1 VNSQLSRQDI
11 ALETGAPSMHGGDI
25 VSASAHY
32 NIAQEHWIDLSTGLN
47 PSGYPSADI
56 PEKAYSQLPY
66 LQPEFLTNA
75 SDYYGSACF
84 MPLIGSQM
92 LIQALP
98 SMLQNKP
105 VLLPDVGY
113 SEHRDSWQEAGFDC
127 IKYPAFN
134 PSAMIE
140 SIDQTLRCNSAVH
153 LVVINPNNPSGV
165 LIDPEQLLIWANKLD
180 QDCYMVVDEAFIDLT
195 PKLSVLTLNWPA
207 NMLVLRSFGK
217 FFGLAGIRVGFAFA
231 QGNLAKKITDQLGLW
246 MINGPAQ
253 YISAKAFAD
262 TNWQLNARLQLAADA
277 QYTQSL
283 FKPLVEVLAKTERIE
298 KQCDYDLFS
307 AIEMSLGKALAIQEH
322 FCTAGILLR
331 VISLNE
337 IETKSDRALLRIGV
351 LDRENSEHKVKVET
365 CIAQYIKIVCG
376 SATATNNDRVKL

>member
-1 VNSQLSRQDI
+1 VNSQLIKQDI
-11 ALETGAPSMHGGDI
+11 SLATGAPSMHGGDI

-47 PSGYPSADI
+47 PSGYPSTGI
-56 PEKAYSQLPY
+56 PEKAFSQLPY

-75 SDYYGSACF
+75 SEYYGSACF

-113 SEHRDSWQEAGFDC
+113 SEHRDSWQAAGYDC
-127 IKYPAFN
+127 IKYPAFSQ
-134 PSAMIE
+134 SAMIE
-140 SIDQTLRCNSAVH
+140 SIDHTLSCNSAVH

-165 LIDPEQLLIWANKLD
+165 LIDPEQLLIWAKKLD
-180 QDCYMVVDEAFIDLT
+180 QDCFMVVDEAFIDLT
-195 PKLSVLTLNWPA
+195 PKRSVLALTWPA

-217 FFGLAGIRVGFAFA
+217 FFGLAGIRIGFAFA
-231 QGNLAKKITDQLGLW
+231 QGDLAKKITDKLGLW

-262 TNWQLNARLQLAADA
+262 THWQLNARLQLAASA

-283 FKPLVEVLAKTERIE
+283 FKPLFEVLAKIERIE
-298 KQCDYDLFS
+298 KQCDSDLFS
-307 AIEMSLGKALAIQEH
+307 AIEMPLVQAIVIQEH
-322 FCTAGILLR
+322 FCRAGILIR

-337 IETKSDRALLRIGV
+337 IETKRGRALLRIGV
-351 LDRENSEHKVKVET
+351 LDRENSVHSSKVKDCVSS
-365 CIAQYIKIVCG
+365 YIQDIKN
-376 SATATNNDRVKL
+376 T

>member
-1 VNSQLSRQDI
+1 MNSQLNKQDTT
-11 ALETGAPSMHGGDI
+11 LETGAPSMHGGDI

-32 NIAQEHWIDLSTGLN
+32 NISQEHWIDLSTGLN
-47 PSGYPSADI
+47 PSGYPSADV
-56 PEKAYSQLPY
+56 PVKAYSQLPY
-66 LQPEFLTNA
+66 LQPEFLTSA

-84 MPLIGSQM
+84 IPLIGSQM

-113 SEHRDSWQEAGFDC
+113 SEHRDSWQDAGFDC
-127 IKYPAFN
+127 IKYPAFS

-140 SIDQTLRCNSAVH
+140 SIDQTLICNSAAH
-153 LVVINPNNPSGV
+153 LVVINPNNPTGV

-180 QDCYMVVDEAFIDLT
+180 RDCYMVIDEAFIDLT

-217 FFGLAGIRVGFAFA
+217 FFGLAGIRIGFAFA
-231 QGNLAKKITDQLGLW
+231 QGDLAKKITDQLGLW

-253 YISAKAFAD
+253 YIGAKAFAD
-262 TNWQLNARLQLAADA
+262 THWQERARLQLAADA

-283 FKPLVEVLAKTERIE
+283 FKPLFSALAKRERIE

-322 FCTAGILLR
+322 FCEAGILLR

-337 IETKSDRALLRIGV
+337 IETKQGRALLRIGV
-351 LDRENSEHKVKVET
+351 LDRENIGHSSKVRGCV
-365 CIAQYIKIVCG
+365 ADYITDIKNI
-376 SATATNNDRVKL
+376 